1 MAKRGLLK
9 FEYAVTIVVVFAVL
23 LLIIPVDIESTVQA
37 NFISRWNDKYQKLEY
52 MFDVID
58 THESDEILKSFKR
71 AKNAEEREAI
81 LLNLIQPYLRLT
93 KTKLPRRY
101 NPKFM
106 NGERISLTD
115 RYYFEDMYVSDNGM
129 IVGIKDIDS
138 PDERAPKFRIMM
150 DINGK
155 LPPNI
160 WGKDIFGVNI
170 FSNGVEAFGS
180 NLPMEKLKVDCS
192 ELGTGVGCSYYY
204 KIGGGFDD

>member
-1 MAKRGLLK
+1 
-9 FEYAVTIVVVFAVL
+9 
-23 LLIIPVDIESTVQA
+23 
-37 NFISRWNDKYQKLEY
+37 
-52 MFDVID
+52 
-58 THESDEILKSFKR
+58 
-71 AKNAEEREAI
+71 
-81 LLNLIQPYLRLT
+81 
-93 KTKLPRRY
+93 
-101 NPKFM
+101 
-106 NGERISLTD
+106 
-115 RYYFEDMYVSDNGM
+115 MYVSDNGM

-180 NLPMEKLKVDCS
+180 NLPMEKLKLDCS
-192 ELGTGVGCSYYY
+192 ELVTGVGCSYYY

>member
-9 FEYAVTIVVVFAVL
+9 FEYAVTIVVIFAVL

-71 AKNAEEREAI
+71 AQNAEEREAI

-101 NPKFM
+101 SPKFM

-180 NLPMEKLKVDCS
+180 NLPMEKLKLDCS

>member
-180 NLPMEKLKVDCS
+180 NLPMEKLKLDCS

>member
-138 PDERAPKFRIMM
+138 PDERAPKLRIMM

-180 NLPMEKLKVDCS
+180 NLPMEKLKLDCS

>member
-1 MAKRGLLK
+1 MAKRKLLK
-9 FEYAVTIVVVFAVL
+9 LEYAVTLVIMFAVL
-23 LLIIPVDIESTVQA
+23 LLFIPFDIESTVQA
-37 NFISRWNDKYQKLEY
+37 NFISRWNDKYLKLEY
-52 MFDVID
+52 LFDVLD

-81 LLNLIQPYLRLT
+81 LINLIQPYLRLT

-101 NPKFM
+101 NPRFM
-106 NGERISLTD
+106 NGERIALTD

-138 PDERAPKFRIMM
+138 DNERAPKFRIMM

-155 LPPNI
+155 LPPNV
-160 WGKDIFGVNI
+160 WGRDIYGVNI
-170 FSNGVEAFGS
+170 FANGVEAFGS

>member
-1 MAKRGLLK
+1 MAKRKLLK
-9 FEYAVTIVVVFAVL
+9 LEYAITLVIMFAVL
-23 LLIIPVDIESTVQA
+23 LLFIPFDIESTVQA
-37 NFISRWNDKYQKLEY
+37 NFISRWNDKYLKLEY
-52 MFDVID
+52 LFDVLD

-81 LLNLIQPYLRLT
+81 LINLIQPYLRLT

-101 NPKFM
+101 NPRFM
-106 NGERISLTD
+106 NGERIALTD

-138 PDERAPKFRIMM
+138 DNERAPKFRIMM

-155 LPPNI
+155 LPPNV
-160 WGKDIFGVNI
+160 WGRDIYGVNI
-170 FSNGVEAFGS
+170 FANGVEAFGS

>member
-1 MAKRGLLK
+1 
-9 FEYAVTIVVVFAVL
+9 
-23 LLIIPVDIESTVQA
+23 
-37 NFISRWNDKYQKLEY
+37 

-180 NLPMEKLKVDCS
+180 NLPMEKLKLDCS